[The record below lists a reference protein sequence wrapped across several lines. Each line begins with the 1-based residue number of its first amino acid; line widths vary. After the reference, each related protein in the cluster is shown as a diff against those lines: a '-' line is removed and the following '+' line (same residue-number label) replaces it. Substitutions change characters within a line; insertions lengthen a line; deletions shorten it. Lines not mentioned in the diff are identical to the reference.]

1 MTEQFEYTEG
11 TARAAITQFDE
22 LGHTLN
28 SLMDGVKE
36 LAGDSPWS
44 QDKIGSSFAGR
55 FDGDRSK
62 VIENAGGLTNGI
74 QSVSPTLAATA
85 DHILA
90 QDGGG
95 AG

>member
-1 MTEQFEYTEG
+1 MAEFEYTDG

-22 LGHTLN
+22 LGATLG
-28 SLMDGVKE
+28 SLLDGVHE

-44 QDKIGSSFAGR
+44 QDKIGSSFAGK

-62 VIENAGGLTNGI
+62 VVENAGGLKNGI
-74 QSVSPTLAATA
+74 QSVSPTLTATA
-85 DHILA
+85 DDILA
-90 QDGGG
+90 QDGGV